1 MIGVEEFPVDHHQP
15 CWVTPY
21 LRTQTT
27 QGGGGGLFLVDLS
40 GGLVL
45 LQSGEVTDSRTTFC
59 VSQ

>member
-27 QGGGGGLFLVDLS
+27 QGGGGGSFWL
-40 GGLVL
+40 
-45 LQSGEVTDSRTTFC
+45 T
-59 VSQ
+59 SQVVWFSFNQVK

>member
-1 MIGVEEFPVDHHQP
+1 MIRVEEFPVDHHQP

-21 LRTQTT
+21 LRTQ
-27 QGGGGGLFLVDLS
+27 GGGGGLFLVDLS

-45 LQSGEVTDSRTTFC
+45 FQSGEVTDSRTTFC